1 MTFVLVLYVLG
12 VRASFNN
19 WWKRLILEDVVGKS
33 LVVGFELGAYILGGL
48 LVKEG
53 PMILSVM
60 SLLLSFPLYLEVQAR
75 WVRR

>member
-19 WWKRLILEDVVGKS
+19 WWKHLVLEDVVGKS

-60 SLLLSFPLYLEVQAR
+60 AFLLSFPLYFEVQAR